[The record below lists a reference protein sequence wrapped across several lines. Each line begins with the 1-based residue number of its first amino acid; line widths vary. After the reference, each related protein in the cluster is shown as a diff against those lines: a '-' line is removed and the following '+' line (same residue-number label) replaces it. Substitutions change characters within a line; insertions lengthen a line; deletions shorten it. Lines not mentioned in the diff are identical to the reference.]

1 MKNYLALLN
10 SISHGLRLPLQ
21 PEPSQSQESSIHS
34 VLKQNVETQITQ
46 ILQEA
51 ITDKATLNL
60 IMSLVIPMIRQT
72 TDRELSLLIG
82 NISKRCELIL
92 SESEPEKTTGRS
104 CSGELDAEK
113 QLLLNFS

>member
-10 SISHGLRLPLQ
+10 SISHGLRLPSQ
-21 PEPSQSQESSIHS
+21 PELSQSRESSIHS
-34 VLKQNVETQITQ
+34 ALKQNVETQITQ

-60 IMSLVIPMIRQT
+60 IMSLIIPMIRQT
-72 TDRELSLLIG
+72 TEQELSNLIE
-82 NISKRCELIL
+82 NISERCELIL
-92 SESEPEKTTGRS
+92 KESEQVKTTEQS
-104 CSGELDAEK
+104 CLDEQDAGK